1 MSSNQSSTNWKK
13 QKEKKKKKKEKRGER
28 LLATLSYSRLSILS
42 GAYLVLLDGWTE
54 LAYPNNDTK
63 VIKRERNSEGKRE

>member
-1 MSSNQSSTNWKK
+1 MSNNQSSTNWKN

-28 LLATLSYSRLSILS
+28 LRTTLSYSRLSILS

-54 LAYPNNDTK
+54 LA
-63 VIKRERNSEGKRE
+63 

>member
-13 QKEKKKKKKEKRGER
+13 AKEKKKKKKEKRGER

-54 LAYPNNDTK
+54 LA
-63 VIKRERNSEGKRE
+63 